1 MRIACKAGGIEND
14 TRRVPTFVKLN
25 IVPARTG
32 IQWVKLGMQTFLR
45 QPLALTG
52 LFFMYL
58 AAVLVIS
65 QLPLVGPVLGAM
77 LVPAATL
84 GLMAATAEAAG
95 GRFPMP
101 TVLLS
106 AFRAGRQRA
115 RAMLVLGAIYTVGS
129 VLASLLGGLLGG
141 EPAPVPATPPG
152 ELEAPQ
158 VDARMLYILLLHT
171 PLVVLFWHAP
181 ALVHWHGV
189 APAKSLFF
197 SAVAC
202 LRNFGALFMFGLAW
216 LAVFL
221 TAAFAVSGLGMMLG
235 GVAIARSIMMPTVL
249 LLVAMFSTSLYF
261 TFRDSFRADG
271 EERLPDSAPG
281 GESKP

>member
-1 MRIACKAGGIEND
+1 
-14 TRRVPTFVKLN
+14 VKLN

-32 IQWVKLGMQTFLR
+32 LQWVKLGVQTFFK

-52 LFFMYL
+52 LFFMYM

-65 QLPLVGPVLGAM
+65 QLPLLGPVLAAM

-101 TVLLS
+101 TVLVS
-106 AFRAGRQRA
+106 AFRAGRQRG

-129 VLASLLGGLLGG
+129 LLASLLGSLVAG
-141 EPAPVPATPPG
+141 EPSAA
-152 ELEAPQ
+152 ADAQMPQ
-158 VDARMLYILLLHT
+158 VDTHTLLVLLFHL

-189 APAKSLFF
+189 APVKSLFF

-202 LRNFGALFMFGLAW
+202 LRNFGALLVYSLAW

-221 TAAFAVSGLGMMLG
+221 AVGFFVSTVGMMLG
-235 GVAIARSIMMPTVL
+235 GLAVARSIMMPTVL
-249 LLVAMFSTSLYF
+249 VLVAMFSTSLYF
-261 TFRDSFRADG
+261 TFRDSFRADDG
-271 EERLPDSAPG
+271 EAQPAATTG
-281 GESKP
+281 GDGTP

>member
-1 MRIACKAGGIEND
+1 M
-14 TRRVPTFVKLN
+14 KLN

-32 IQWVKLGMQTFLR
+32 IEWVKLGIRTFLK

-52 LFFMYL
+52 LFFMYM
-58 AAVLVIS
+58 AAVLVIT
-65 QLPLVGPVLGAM
+65 QIPLIGLVLGPM

-84 GLMAATAEAAG
+84 GLMAATAEAAS

-129 VLASLLGGLLGG
+129 LLATLLGALLGGDPG
-141 EPAPVPATPPG
+141 PVPAPAEGQPPQ
-152 ELEAPQ
+152 L
-158 VDARMLYILLLHT
+158 DARTIYTLLLHL

-189 APAKSLFF
+189 APVKSLFF
-197 SAVAC
+197 SAVAF
-202 LRNFGALFMFGLAW
+202 LRNFGALFLYGAAWMGVFLAVAFVFSAIGLA
-216 LAVFL
+216 
-221 TAAFAVSGLGMMLG
+221 LG
-235 GVAIARSIMMPTVL
+235 GGAVARSIMTPTVL

-261 TFRDSFRADG
+261 TFRDSFRPDEEELPAPAPG
-271 EERLPDSAPG
+271 EESTP
-281 GESKP
+281 